1 MIGGHS
7 MNNVYLPRSA
17 LYLGTVLLLAA
28 CVFPPSP
35 AAQPALPTEQ
45 GTTKIT
51 LIPTPVV
58 PAVAQENV
66 TELSDTLTDT
76 QRQLLAGLPSLG
88 MAPEL
93 QNTTWFN
100 SDPLQLATLRGKV
113 VMVEFWTY
121 G

>member
-1 MIGGHS
+1 
-7 MNNVYLPRSA
+7 MNNAYLPRSA

-28 CVFPPSP
+28 CAIPPSP
-35 AAQPALPTEQ
+35 LSTQPSLLPDKAA
-45 GTTKIT
+45 TTIT
-51 LIPTPVV
+51 LIPTPVAPSV
-58 PAVAQENV
+58 VQATT
-66 TELSDTLTDT
+66 TEQSDTLTDA
-76 QRQLLAGLPSLG
+76 QRQLLAGLPNLG

-100 SDPLQLATLRGKV
+100 SDPLQLANLRGKV

>member
-1 MIGGHS
+1 
-7 MNNVYLPRSA
+7 MNNAYLPRSA

-28 CVFPPSP
+28 CVFPPSS
-35 AAQPALPTEQ
+35 ATRPALPTDK

-58 PAVAQENV
+58 PSVVQENA
-66 TELSDTLTDT
+66 TQPSDNLTDA

-88 MAPEL
+88 VAPEL